1 MEVLHTLETAA
12 LRYREATGQSPTLV
26 IDGVERL
33 GTRDAAAFQ
42 ALLQGAREAAGR
54 GALSTVL
61 VCGDGHVLRDM
72 RGKRTGDTERKGHME
87 KGGRESGWL

>member
-72 RGKRTGDTERKGHME
+72 RGK
-87 KGGRESGWL
+87 